1 MLNQTDLSWFLLW
14 QLVCKTYCESVTIH
28 QKKNYFGREI
38 EGSSSVQRNFTW
50 LILNIS
56 CHWIVTYSACSIYK
70 FFENQSTQNV
80 IFLLSLPLNF
90 LVSLVLDTP
99 EVPGSSTPFAV
110 FILTKHF
117 CESSNTYGSSTHSAN
132 IWHADKTEVVTV
144 PFEKIHLLNDFFD
157 LLYLKLW
164 SENIFKTRL
173 VSSEKYKPSFF
184 S

>member
-1 MLNQTDLSWFLLW
+1 MTGTPLLKKIDKLGGLPCKETTCRNYIIDLMEELDLLDIYRECHAKTRTITYETKNPKLKCRILHPTREFRRDLCILPVI
-14 QLVCKTYCESVTIH
+14 LVGIYISHLRKYC
-28 QKKNYFGREI
+28 
-38 EGSSSVQRNFTW
+38 
-50 LILNIS
+50 
-56 CHWIVTYSACSIYK
+56 
-70 FFENQSTQNV
+70 
-80 IFLLSLPLNF
+80 
-90 LVSLVLDTP
+90 
-99 EVPGSSTPFAV
+99 FAV

-144 PFEKIHLLNDFFD
+144 PFEKIHLLNDFFN

>member
-1 MLNQTDLSWFLLW
+1 MVASRLRWWDPTFPIWDENLIPPGILHLMRDSWIPPRILGGISASHPWFRQDLCILLGI
-14 QLVCKTYCESVTIH
+14 LVGIYISHPGFFILRKYC
-28 QKKNYFGREI
+28 
-38 EGSSSVQRNFTW
+38 
-50 LILNIS
+50 
-56 CHWIVTYSACSIYK
+56 
-70 FFENQSTQNV
+70 
-80 IFLLSLPLNF
+80 
-90 LVSLVLDTP
+90 
-99 EVPGSSTPFAV
+99 FAV

-144 PFEKIHLLNDFFD
+144 PFEKIHLLNDFFN

>member
-1 MLNQTDLSWFLLW
+1 MAGSRLRWWDPTFPTWDENLIPPGIPHLMRDSCIPPGILGG
-14 QLVCKTYCESVTIH
+14 TYAF
-28 QKKNYFGREI
+28 Y
-38 EGSSSVQRNFTW
+38 
-50 LILNIS
+50 
-56 CHWIVTYSACSIYK
+56 
-70 FFENQSTQNV
+70 
-80 IFLLSLPLNF
+80 
-90 LVSLVLDTP
+90 
-99 EVPGSSTPFAV
+99 PGSWSGFTYPTWDSLSHPRKYCFAV

-144 PFEKIHLLNDFFD
+144 PFEKIHLLNDLFN

>member
-1 MLNQTDLSWFLLW
+1 MGG
-14 QLVCKTYCESVTIH
+14 IPAIPP
-28 QKKNYFGREI
+28 R
-38 EGSSSVQRNFTW
+38 
-50 LILNIS
+50 
-56 CHWIVTYSACSIYK
+56 
-70 FFENQSTQNV
+70 
-80 IFLLSLPLNF
+80 
-90 LVSLVLDTP
+90 
-99 EVPGSSTPFAV
+99 VPGWDGGIPPWVVGSHLSHLGLKLDPIWDPTFNWRFLHPIGDLRWDFCIPPGSLGGRYAFYLGSYSGFTYPTLDSLSQVTKYCFAV

-144 PFEKIHLLNDFFD
+144 PFEKIHLLNDFFN